1 MVGLELVLILA
12 AAFAMIPALIAHTRG
27 HSAVLYF
34 FFGLVFWPAAMV
46 VVLLVKDQR
55 HRCPH
60 CAEPIRA
67 EALVCPHC
75 RRDLATPGL
84 SATA

>member
-1 MVGLELVLILA
+1 MVGLELGIVLA
-12 AAFAMIPALIAHTRG
+12 AALSTIPALIAQTRG

-34 FFGLVFWPAAMV
+34 FFGLVFWPIAMA

-60 CAEPIRA
+60 C
-67 EALVCPHC
+67 
-75 RRDLATPGL
+75 RRDLAAPSL